1 MCGRLQY
8 LQMKEEEA
16 LKEDTSGEEKKWLNR
31 LRDRAQQVAKGSLD
45 AVTWGPHR
53 SNTFNWLEGVFRD
66 IKAAPRRTALRC
78 PKFKVGQRGDYQDS
92 IRKAAQSLHMC
103 ETKWSG
109 NTEEPYDFFWGE
121 QWEDMNL
128 TPSPSPSPSPSPGP
142 SPSPSPNPNPNQASS
157 GRT

>member
-121 QWEDMNL
+121 QWEDMNP
-128 TPSPSPSPSPSPGP
+128 TPSPSPSPGP